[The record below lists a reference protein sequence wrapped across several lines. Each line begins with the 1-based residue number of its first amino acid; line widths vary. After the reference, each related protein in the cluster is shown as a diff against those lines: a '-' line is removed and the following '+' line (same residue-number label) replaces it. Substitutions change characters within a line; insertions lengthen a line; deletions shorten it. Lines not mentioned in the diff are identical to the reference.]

1 MALTETHWRSLFQ
14 ERDFRRLW
22 MVGFSIFVV
31 RWLEMLAVG
40 VFAYNATGSA
50 FIVAML
56 TMLRLLPMGLFGAF
70 LGAAA
75 ERMDLRRVQI
85 LILVM
90 QILASAVIALLALL
104 GVIAVWHLAVAAF
117 INGVGWAA
125 DNPVRRAMIGAVVG
139 PARMGAAMSID
150 VGTSNAS
157 RMLGPT
163 LGGVLLALLGLDGTF
178 VLATLLYLPALIA
191 AMLLPPTP
199 RATASRPAPVLA
211 RIAEGLAAVRADPRL
226 SGTLV
231 ITLIFNLFGWPFTSM
246 IPVIGKDQLA
256 LGPEGVGV
264 LASMDGVGALV
275 GAVLITLLIGP
286 ALYRRCYIGGLTMYL
301 CMVIAFALIPN
312 PWMAGLALILVGI
325 GGSGFGIMQPTL
337 IYLATPVELRSRVLG
352 LLSVC
357 IGMGPIGFIGLG
369 IAAEFLG
376 APIATA
382 LMAGCG
388 LLALAVTHRYW
399 KHISGG

>member
-1 MALTETHWRSLFQ
+1 MALTETHWRGLFQ
-14 ERDFRRLW
+14 EPDFRRLW
-22 MVGFSIFVV
+22 MVGLSIFVV

-75 ERMDLRRVQI
+75 ERMDLRRAQI
-85 LILVM
+85 LILIT
-90 QILASAVIALLALL
+90 QIAASAMIALLALL
-104 GVIAVWHLAVAAF
+104 DLVAVWHLAVAAF
-117 INGVGWAA
+117 VNGLGWAA

-139 PARMGAAMSID
+139 PARMGSAMSID

-191 AMLLPPTP
+191 ALRLPRQPH
-199 RATASRPAPVLA
+199 RVSSGAGSVLA
-211 RIAEGLAAVRADPRL
+211 RIAEGLAAVRADQRL
-226 SGTLV
+226 SGTLM
-231 ITLIFNLFGWPFTSM
+231 ITLIYNLFGWPFTSM

-256 LGPEGVGV
+256 LGPEGVGI
-264 LASMDGVGALV
+264 LASMDGVGALL
-275 GAVLITLLIGP
+275 GAVLITLFVGP
-286 ALYRRCYIGGLTMYL
+286 ALYRRCYLGGVTLYL
-301 CMVIAFALIPN
+301 VMVMAFALIPL
-312 PWMAGLALILVGI
+312 PWLAGLALIMVGV
-325 GGSGFGIMQPTL
+325 GGAGFGIMQPTL
-337 IYLATPVELRSRVLG
+337 IYLATPIELRSRVLG

-357 IGMGPIGFIGLG
+357 IGMGPIGFVGLG
-369 IAAEFLG
+369 VAAEFLG

-382 LMAGCG
+382 AMALCG
-388 LLALAVTHRYW
+388 LVSLLLTRRYW
-399 KHISGG
+399 RHISST

>member
-1 MALTETHWRSLFQ
+1 
-14 ERDFRRLW
+14 
-22 MVGFSIFVV
+22 
-31 RWLEMLAVG
+31 
-40 VFAYNATGSA
+40 
-50 FIVAML
+50 ML

-75 ERMDLRRVQI
+75 ERMDLRRAQI

-90 QILASAVIALLALL
+90 QILASSVIAALALL
-104 GVIAVWHLAVAAF
+104 DMIAVWHLAVAAF

-139 PARMGAAMSID
+139 SARMGAAMSID

-191 AMLLPPTP
+191 ALLLPRTA
-199 RATASRPAPVLA
+199 RSAASRPAPVLA

-226 SGTLV
+226 SGTLMV
-231 ITLIFNLFGWPFTSM
+231 TLIYNLFGWPFTSM

-256 LGPEGVGV
+256 LGPQGVGI
-264 LASMDGVGALV
+264 LASMDGVGSLL
-275 GAVLITLLIGP
+275 GAVLITLFIGP
-286 ALYRRCYIGGLTMYL
+286 ALYRRCYLGGVTLYMA
-301 CMVIAFALIPN
+301 MVIAFALIPN
-312 PWMAGLALILVGI
+312 PWFAGLALILVGI

-376 APIATA
+376 APMATA

-388 LLALAVTHRYW
+388 LVALAATHRYW

>member
-1 MALTETHWRSLFQ
+1 VALTETHWRSLFQ

-90 QILASAVIALLALL
+90 QILASSVIALLALL
-104 GVIAVWHLAVAAF
+104 GLIAVWHLAVAAF

-191 AMLLPPTP
+191 ALLLPATP
-199 RATASRPAPVLA
+199 RVTASRPAPVLA
-211 RIAEGLAAVRADPRL
+211 RIAEGLAAVRADKRL
-226 SGTLV
+226 SGTLM
-231 ITLIFNLFGWPFTSM
+231 ITLIYNLFGWPFTSM
-246 IPVIGKDQLA
+246 IPVA
-256 LGPEGVGV
+256 
-264 LASMDGVGALV
+264 
-275 GAVLITLLIGP
+275 
-286 ALYRRCYIGGLTMYL
+286 RR
-301 CMVIAFALIPN
+301 
-312 PWMAGLALILVGI
+312 
-325 GGSGFGIMQPTL
+325 
-337 IYLATPVELRSRVLG
+337 
-352 LLSVC
+352 
-357 IGMGPIGFIGLG
+357 
-369 IAAEFLG
+369 
-376 APIATA
+376 
-382 LMAGCG
+382 
-388 LLALAVTHRYW
+388 
-399 KHISGG
+399 